1 MRRQSRKYFWVV
13 GIVVSLV
20 AFVLLL
26 VAIGIVLQ
34 NDVGMDNLLAFLIAS
49 VIFGAIAALIF
60 YLRATIALTLY
71 LLGIGAGFVEM
82 YRIFYSKLDG
92 WGDLIGLAS
101 LWTWS
106 AIGLIAGVVVQLL
119 YYLYKKYIR
128 RR

>member
-13 GIVVSLV
+13 GIVVSLI

-71 LLGIGAGFVEM
+71 LLGIE
-82 YRIFYSKLDG
+82 
-92 WGDLIGLAS
+92 IGRAS
-101 LWTWS
+101 CRER
-106 AIGLIAGVVVQLL
+106 V
-119 YYLYKKYIR
+119 
-128 RR
+128 